1 MSTNETKTPSSY
13 QRERRFRLLR
23 SIRVFALGG
32 LWVIFAIT
40 MNFAT
45 HWLGLGLFA
54 IIVINATLDFRD
66 AKRRTKP

>member
-1 MSTNETKTPSSY
+1 MSKNETKTPSSY
-13 QRERRFRLLR
+13 RRDRRFRLLR

-45 HWLGLGLFA
+45 HWLGLGLFVILA
-54 IIVINATLDFRD
+54 INATLDFRD